1 MDFFNNAAVIWFIA
15 GFVLFLIEFGVPGL
29 IFFFFGVGAWITALV
44 FLITGIDFNFKM
56 VVFLASSVVFL
67 LVFRKWMKNLL
78 WSKKNSS
85 EIEDEFVGKI
95 GMALSAISPGRDGK
109 VDFKGT
115 VWDARA
121 DEAIDA
127 GEQVIVTGNDSI
139 LLIVKPARHRI

>member
-1 MDFFNNAAVIWFIA
+1 MDFFNNAAVTWFVV

-44 FLITGIDFNFKM
+44 YLVTGIDFNIQL
-56 VVFLASSVVFL
+56 VVFLASSVLFL
-67 LVFRKWMKNLL
+67 LIFRKWMKNLL

-95 GMALSAISPGRDGK
+95 GIALTAISPGKDGK

-121 DEAIDA
+121 EETIGA
-127 GEQVIVTGNDSI
+127 GDQVMVTGNDSI
-139 LLIVKPARHRI
+139 LLMVKPAR